1 MKKTL
6 VLILISLLSVPGFS
20 QTEDEPGFQLGFQF
34 SPSIG
39 WFKPDSEGLERDG
52 MRVGFNFGLTAD
64 FNISKNYAFSTGLG
78 LINTGGKI
86 NFQDVKPIGSA
97 GVLTGGRTTADIQ
110 LNYIHVP
117 ITLKLKTN
125 QIGYM
130 TYFARIGFGLGV
142 NYRAEADEEFKYP
155 GVSETISGSELD
167 YKDEINLLR
176 TSLIIGL
183 GAEYNLSG
191 NTSLVFG
198 ASFDN
203 GFNNVLKE
211 DAYEE
216 DANGNGI
223 IGPKDKA
230 FKAIQNQIV
239 LNLGI
244 IF

>member
-86 NFQDVKPIGSA
+86 NFQDV
-97 GVLTGGRTTADIQ
+97 
-110 LNYIHVP
+110 NYIHVP

>member
-34 SPSIG
+34 SPSFG

-78 LINTGGKI
+78 LMNTGGKI
-86 NFQDVKPIGSA
+86 NFQDVKPIGSPE
-97 GVLTGGRTTADIQ
+97 VSRGGRTTADIQ

-142 NYRAEADEEFKYP
+142 NYRAEANEDFKSPLVPGTTSYEE
-155 GVSETISGSELD
+155 VD

-183 GAEYNLSG
+183 GAQYNLSG

-198 ASFDN
+198 ATFDN

-211 DAYEE
+211 DAYAQ
-216 DANGNGI
+216 DPNGI
-223 IGPKDKA
+223 GDRNKT